1 MLVPAAFISCTST
14 STSKLISIEDHTFAR
29 SDDSGQMVTVD
40 DPAVFKRGEDV
51 HLILLNV
58 GPFKKDEAGLNWFD
72 LDMEVTGPDG
82 TVLLSETSMLGEAG
96 HIALENNRAKSPYGS
111 CKHTSELQPGKYK
124 FSLTIYDK
132 IGNGKANQTAYFT
145 LE

>member
-1 MLVPAAFISCTST
+1 MLTVFMSCTST

-29 SDDSGQMVTVD
+29 SDASGQMVTVD

-58 GPFKKDEAGLNWFD
+58 GPFKQDEAGLNWFD
-72 LDMEVTGPDG
+72 LDMEVAGPDG
-82 TVLLSETSMLGEAG
+82 KVLLSETSMLGDAG
-96 HIALENNRAKSPYGS
+96 HMTLENNHAKSPYGS
-111 CKHTSELQPGKYK
+111 CTHTNDLQPGKYK

-132 IGNGKANQTAYFT
+132 IGKGSANQTAYFT